1 MKTLRELIT
10 IVEHN
15 LAERIP
21 IGPGVSPEQTQA
33 AIDAKQRMS
42 QQLSQQASQGKE
54 PSLATAQ
61 PTGAIDYSKDGPKTK
76 SSMGHDLEYGIP
88 VNARGEFMNP
98 NRLSNYEELGDEEY
112 SAMIRAYKT
121 WLKDF
126 LRRWPNA
133 TQNPDGTWSKVKP
146 GLAPMLPKQ

>member
-1 MKTLRELIT
+1 MKTLRELIE
-10 IVEHN
+10 IVEGT

-42 QQLSQQASQGKE
+42 QELSKQAAQGQE
-54 PSLATAQ
+54 PSLAQAKPQ
-61 PTGAIDYSKDGPKTK
+61 AAIDYSKDGPKTK
-76 SSMGHDLEYGIP
+76 SSLGHDLEYGIP
-88 VNARGEFMNP
+88 VTATGSFMNP
-98 NRLSNYEELGDEEY
+98 NRLSNYEELPDEEY

-133 TQNPDGTWSKVKP
+133 YQNPDGTWSKVRP
-146 GLAPMLPKQ
+146 GLAAPRL

>member
-54 PSLATAQ
+54 PNLATAQ
-61 PTGAIDYSKDGPKTK
+61 PQGAIDYSKDGPKTK

-112 SAMIRAYKT
+112 SAMITAYKT

-146 GLAPMLPKQ
+146 GLAAPRM